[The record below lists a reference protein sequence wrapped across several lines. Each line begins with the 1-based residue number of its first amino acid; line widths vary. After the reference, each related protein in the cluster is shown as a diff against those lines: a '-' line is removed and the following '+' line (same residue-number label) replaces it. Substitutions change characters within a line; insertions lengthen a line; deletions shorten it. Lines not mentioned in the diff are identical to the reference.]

1 MPRALGWAEFLAAQG
16 TRTAPTNQVHLPAAS
31 WHSSSRSQIKPFA
44 VKLALTVKL
53 TLTEKLALTVKL
65 ALIVKLALTVK
76 LTVTEKLALTVK
88 LALIVKLALTV
99 KLAPGLQAS
108 ACRLARPGN
117 LARAWLSSALSFN
130 CDGATARSQLAHLL
144 KVQSSNCDRGLSFYS
159 PLSFPLLSF
168 CLSWGPEI
176 FCPTEPCFIL
186 HCVSINLVSVD
197 AIC

>member
-31 WHSSSRSQIKPFA
+31 WHSSSRSQIQPFA
-44 VKLALTVKL
+44 VKLALTEKL
-53 TLTEKLALTVKL
+53 TLTVKL
-65 ALIVKLALTVK
+65 ALIVKLTL
-76 LTVTEKLALTVK
+76 TEKLTLTVK

-108 ACRLARPGN
+108 ACRLARHGN
-117 LARAWLSSALSFN
+117 LARAWLSSALIFN
-130 CDGATARSQLAHLL
+130 CAGAAARSQLAHLL
-144 KVQSSNCDRGLSFYS
+144 KVQSKNCDRGLSFYS
-159 PLSFPLLSF
+159 ILSFPLLSF